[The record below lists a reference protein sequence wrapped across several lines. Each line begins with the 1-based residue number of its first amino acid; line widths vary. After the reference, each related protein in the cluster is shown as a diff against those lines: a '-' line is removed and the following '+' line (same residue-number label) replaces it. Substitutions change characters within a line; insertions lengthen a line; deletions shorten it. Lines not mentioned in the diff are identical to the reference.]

1 MTTTIIKE
9 SKVLNLEYVLNE
21 VKLTGEAKISSG
33 GTIENLYGQVFLND
47 MYEGTFN
54 RGVEN
59 VSVNVKTDENM
70 VKATNAVMAMIA
82 DIKLM

>member
-1 MTTTIIKE
+1 MATTIIKE
-9 SKVLNLEYVLNE
+9 SRVLNVEYVLNE
-21 VKLTGEAKISSG
+21 IKLTGEAKISSG

-59 VSVNVKTDENM
+59 VSVNVKSDENM
-70 VKATNAVMAMIA
+70 VKVTNAVMAMITE
-82 DIKLM
+82 IKLM